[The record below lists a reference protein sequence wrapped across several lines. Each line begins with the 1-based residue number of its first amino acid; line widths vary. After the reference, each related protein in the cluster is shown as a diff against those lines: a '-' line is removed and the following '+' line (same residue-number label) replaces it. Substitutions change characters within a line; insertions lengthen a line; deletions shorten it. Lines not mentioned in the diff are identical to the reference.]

1 MAKTLR
7 QLRRQIRLV
16 RKIHQITRAMQMVA
30 AAKLRRV
37 QQRATEG
44 RVYWQR
50 MQEVVREVSASAPG
64 IDHPL
69 LTPRETRR
77 VGLLVVAGEKGLCGG
92 YNVQIAREAER
103 FLRRQEVPVAVRLTG
118 TKARSQ
124 IERAGSPID
133 ELYTRE
139 DRTLGHDARHIA
151 RELRRWYEDGLV
163 DEVHVCYA
171 QFVSAGQDKPSVVRL
186 LPVAA
191 QAGET
196 VSGMPSEYLF
206 EPPPAELF
214 ARLLPRYVD
223 AQVYQ
228 MLLEASASEHAARVR
243 AMAAATD
250 NADKMSDRLRMEANR
265 LRQQEITGE
274 LLDVVTGAEALR

>member
-1 MAKTLR
+1 
-7 QLRRQIRLV
+7 
-16 RKIHQITRAMQMVA
+16 
-30 AAKLRRV
+30 
-37 QQRATEG
+37 
-44 RVYWQR
+44 
-50 MQEVVREVSASAPG
+50 
-64 IDHPL
+64 
-69 LTPRETRR
+69 
-77 VGLLVVAGEKGLCGG
+77 
-92 YNVQIAREAER
+92 
-103 FLRRQEVPVAVRLTG
+103 
-118 TKARSQ
+118 
-124 IERAGSPID
+124 
-133 ELYTRE
+133 
-139 DRTLGHDARHIA
+139 
-151 RELRRWYEDGLV
+151 
-163 DEVHVCYA
+163 
-171 QFVSAGQDKPSVVRL
+171 VRL